1 MNGYVLDDCAIDNL
15 EQTSI
20 DYLKKDN
27 ILDSEGIKKITELT
41 AIQNM
46 KANLIRRD
54 EEKTIRKQDV
64 EAKEAILELDRQ
76 LAEKTEKQRREIEN
90 IKSRENA
97 EIVKVAEEERLKAE
111 GKKLETEEKL
121 GVQFENKNRQIIVAQ
136 KNKERTEAVEKE
148 RVEKDRALEQNERER
163 VVALASI
170 EKEKAIEIEKKNI
183 QDVIKDRVILEKGVV
198 QEKENIKDVEAFKAA
213 ERSKSVAITKAHEE
227 AEQNLIKRV
236 KHEEAEKKAAEERA
250 QQTIIE
256 ANAKK
261 EASMKESEARKLIA
275 EARAKEE
282 AAIGLSEAEVMH
294 AKADAHE
301 RQGTVDANIIE
312 KKSDAL
318 RKQGQMEAD
327 VLREKAVADADGIKQ
342 KAEAMKV
349 LDGVGKDHEEFKLRL
364 NKEKDVELAQIHIQ
378 KDIAEAQASVI
389 SEALRSANI
398 DIVGGETMFFEN
410 IIGQITKAKGFDRLI
425 ESSDNAKQIRDAIL
439 GSDDVHGNLIA
450 KVTDF
455 ANKYGIGSD
464 DIKNL
469 SIAALITKIMNS
481 TNNKDDQS
489 FLSNLFNLA
498 KSLGISDNKL
508 K

>member
-1 MNGYVLDDCAIDNL
+1 M
-15 EQTSI
+15 
-20 DYLKKDN
+20 
-27 ILDSEGIKKITELT
+27 
-41 AIQNM
+41 
-46 KANLIRRD
+46 
-54 EEKTIRKQDV
+54 
-64 EAKEAILELDRQ
+64 
-76 LAEKTEKQRREIEN
+76 
-90 IKSRENA
+90 
-97 EIVKVAEEERLKAE
+97 
-111 GKKLETEEKL
+111 
-121 GVQFENKNRQIIVAQ
+121 
-136 KNKERTEAVEKE
+136 
-148 RVEKDRALEQNERER
+148 
-163 VVALASI
+163 
-170 EKEKAIEIEKKNI
+170 
-183 QDVIKDRVILEKGVV
+183 

-250 QQTIIE
+250 QQMIIE

-261 EASMKESEARKLIA
+261 EASLKESEARKLIA

-294 AKADAHE
+294 AKADAYE

-327 VLREKAVADADGIKQ
+327 VLREKAIADADGIKQ

-378 KDIAEAQASVI
+378 KDIADAQASVI

-439 GSDDVHGNLIA
+439 GSDDVKGNLIA

-469 SIAALITKIMNS
+469 SIAALITKIMSS